1 MLMRSEQGDGID
13 AAIAAAAQA
22 LTSGEPSA
30 ALRGGVRDR
39 IGRRRTAWWFVPAA
53 AVAAAVLAA
62 IILGR
67 ATPPAPGA
75 PVNQPTPAAPALVSV
90 PAPQPQRRPVD
101 EAVAVVPPMR
111 RLAAPFEPVVEELE
125 PLIPPIAIPPL
136 ETTQIVV
143 DVSSGVMPI
152 EIEPL
157 RIEPLQG
164 E

>member
-75 PVNQPTPAAPALVSV
+75 PVNQPTPPPPAPA
-90 PAPQPQRRPVD
+90 Q
-101 EAVAVVPPMR
+101 VPPPHR
-111 RLAAPFEPVVEELE
+111 HRSPVEEREL
-125 PLIPPIAIPPL
+125 LFPPIPPL
-136 ETTQIVV
+136 
-143 DVSSGVMPI
+143 PA
-152 EIEPL
+152 
-157 RIEPLQG
+157 PLQPYA
-164 E
+164 

>member
-1 MLMRSEQGDGID
+1 MRSEQGDGID

-22 LTSGEPSA
+22 LTSAEPSA
-30 ALRGGVRDR
+30 ALRAGVRER
-39 IGRRRTAWWFVPAA
+39 IGRRRSAWWFVPAA
-53 AVAAAVLAA
+53 AVAAAVVAA

-75 PVNQPTPAAPALVSV
+75 PVNQPTPAAPVLGSV
-90 PAPQPQRRPVD
+90 PAPQPDSRPID
-101 EAVAVVPPMR
+101 QAVTVLPPMR
-111 RLAAPFEPVVEELE
+111 RLAAPFEPPVEELE
-125 PLIPPIAIPPL
+125 SPIPPIAIPPL

-157 RIEPLQG
+157 QMEPLRG
-164 E
+164 VE